1 MEREGKVEADVEDA
15 EVEANAGVE
24 AGLSTLLAS
33 ATLARLSANARDA
46 PTDDL
51 LAITQ
56 ALHDIIF
63 DLKASSAGE
72 VQSAIVEMCESWW
85 LAECTGAEYLVPN
98 MVMYLLKRAVGESAT
113 AEDIGALYSCRAALE
128 LLDLNDPSVA
138 GFVGLLH
145 RLTHSPAVLSSAEG
159 QALLAFIDRLVPAV
173 TQVRLRASPFS
184 RASLLTPPSA
194 PIPNTH
200 ASAPQLTSPP
210 SIPLLA
216 SILATLRLIGPL
228 GVQTK
233 RHSRWTHTSPP
244 HLPPQHF
251 PPQTSLPTPHLP
263 RPSHCVALL
272 PPASHLPS
280 HHSFLAP

>member
-1 MEREGKVEADVEDA
+1 
-15 EVEANAGVE
+15 
-24 AGLSTLLAS
+24 
-33 ATLARLSANARDA
+33 
-46 PTDDL
+46 
-51 LAITQ
+51 
-56 ALHDIIF
+56 
-63 DLKASSAGE
+63 
-72 VQSAIVEMCESWW
+72 
-85 LAECTGAEYLVPN
+85 

-145 RLTHSPAVLSSAEG
+145 RLTHSPAVLCSAEG

-200 ASAPQLTSPP
+200 ASASQLTSPP

-216 SILATLRLIGPL
+216 SILATLRPMRRCGRCGRYRRSGRCTRGCTRRGVAPPSHHLIFLTSKLTP
-228 GVQTK
+228 
-233 RHSRWTHTSPP
+233 SR
-244 HLPPQHF
+244 
-251 PPQTSLPTPHLP
+251 PTPTGVLRSP
-263 RPSHCVALL
+263 LL
-272 PPASHLPS
+272 PPPPAWS
-280 HHSFLAP
+280 AK